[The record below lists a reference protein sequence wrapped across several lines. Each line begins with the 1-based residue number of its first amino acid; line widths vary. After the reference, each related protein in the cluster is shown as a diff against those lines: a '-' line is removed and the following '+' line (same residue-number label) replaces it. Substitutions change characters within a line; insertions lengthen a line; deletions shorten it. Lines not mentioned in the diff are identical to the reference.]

1 MDLVVEASGSTP
13 RPKVAEEGILGDV
26 DGNGVVDIVDALIV
40 AMYSVYP
47 SIDLPSNANISL
59 GDVNYDGQIDFID
72 AYLIGTYSV
81 DPSDSSVTRGYRP
94 SGHCRR

>member
-1 MDLVVEASGSTP
+1 MVEG
-13 RPKVAEEGILGDV
+13 GILGDV

-47 SIDLPSNANISL
+47 SIDLPSNSNISL

-81 DPSDSSVTRGYRP
+81 DPLNPLLPEGIGQAVTDAG
-94 SGHCRR
+94 